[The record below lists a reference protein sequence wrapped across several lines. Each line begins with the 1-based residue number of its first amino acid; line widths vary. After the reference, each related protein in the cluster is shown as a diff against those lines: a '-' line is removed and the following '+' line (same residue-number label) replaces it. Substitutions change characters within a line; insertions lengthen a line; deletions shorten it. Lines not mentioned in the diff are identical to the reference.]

1 MAMITGGEV
10 LQACALRLWRVYD
23 ERRLNERTVSLFTE
37 QPNVKIL
44 TGRDAEQK
52 VRSSTKSAT

>member
-1 MAMITGGEV
+1 MITGGEV

-37 QPNVKIL
+37 QPNVKML

-52 VRSSTKSAT
+52 VRSSAT